1 MSEKILIVTNDEK
14 IEMMDYTDYQSIQ
27 KAVNGS
33 FQLLAVT
40 KIGVNPIY
48 SHGKYYLDV
57 CLFCNENFLIDDDEE
72 FDKINAFGSA
82 LTGQEIRGNV
92 AILIDTLDCD
102 NRGFEYLEEEKN
114 GKPEEALCECWAA
127 KQSIEQHMRYNEK
140 RYAELHKKY
149 DKNKGNPEM
158 SYKIF

>member
-72 FDKINAFGSA
+72 FDKINA
-82 LTGQEIRGNV
+82 
-92 AILIDTLDCD
+92 ILIDTLDCD

>member
-33 FQLLAVT
+33 FQLLTVT

-48 SHGKYYLDV
+48 SHGNNYLDV

-72 FDKINAFGSA
+72 FDKINAFGTV

-102 NRGFEYLEEEKN
+102 NRGFEYLKEEKN
-114 GKPEEALCECWAA
+114 GKTEEALCECWAA
-127 KQSIEQHMRYNEK
+127 KQSIEQHMRNNEE
-140 RYAELHKKY
+140 RYAELHKAY
-149 DKNKGNPEM
+149 DKNKGNPKVIIM
-158 SYKIF
+158 